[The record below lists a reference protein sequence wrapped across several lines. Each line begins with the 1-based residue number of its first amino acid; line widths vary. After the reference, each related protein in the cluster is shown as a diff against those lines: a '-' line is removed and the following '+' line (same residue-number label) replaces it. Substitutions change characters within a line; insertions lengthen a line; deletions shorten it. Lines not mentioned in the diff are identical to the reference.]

1 MIAHSLYIKQYV
13 VMCKSLYYPNPTA
26 PFQKRNPAQTKQE
39 WKMRGE
45 VRAKLREKRGVT
57 EFSSPRHL
65 PDFGGQ
71 NTKKKNV
78 LSILEKNHPRE
89 NTKKQ
94 GTFFLFGVAE

>member
-1 MIAHSLYIKQYV
+1 MENAV
-13 VMCKSLYYPNPTA
+13 
-26 PFQKRNPAQTKQE
+26 R
-39 WKMRGE
+39 
-45 VRAKLREKRGVT
+45 VRAVLREKRGVT

-78 LSILEKNHPRE
+78 LSISKENHPRE

-94 GTFFLFGVAE
+94 ETFFLFGVAECSEAVAGRFVERTKNFHITRRVERAHYLLML